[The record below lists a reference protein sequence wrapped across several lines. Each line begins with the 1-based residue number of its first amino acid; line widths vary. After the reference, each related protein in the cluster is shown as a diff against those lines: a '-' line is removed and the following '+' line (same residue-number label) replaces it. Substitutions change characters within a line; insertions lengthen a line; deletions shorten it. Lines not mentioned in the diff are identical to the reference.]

1 MTAKPPLERVQES
14 ERLLERIMLSIPGF
28 SGYKLKEQRR
38 EADRIVRDY
47 IYNLL
52 AHARDDLFGCFQILN
67 DAKVTEILEPTNQLI
82 AKLDRVAE
90 KINRAAYGY
99 SAFFDSVRIDT
110 PQLDQMLQYDTQLT
124 ETARKLV
131 DMISN
136 FKTNLT
142 QNKLED
148 TRNVE
153 LQISNSITEL
163 ENAFDKRKLMIEGVT
178 V

>member
-1 MTAKPPLERVQES
+1 LAAKPPLERVQES
-14 ERLLERIMLSIPGF
+14 ERLLERIMLSVPGF
-28 SGYKLKEQRR
+28 RGYKLKEQRR
-38 EADRIVRDY
+38 EADRIVRTY
-47 IYNLL
+47 TYNLL
-52 AHARDDLFGCFQILN
+52 TNARDNLSRCFQILN

-82 AKLDRVAE
+82 AKLDTVAE

-124 ETARKLV
+124 DTARKLS
-131 DMISN
+131 DTISN
-136 FKTNLT
+136 FKANLT
-142 QNKLED
+142 AEKLED
-148 TRNVE
+148 ARSME

-163 ENAFDKRKLMIEGVT
+163 ENAFDKRKLVIEGVT

>member
-1 MTAKPPLERVQES
+1 MAAKPPLERVQES
-14 ERLLERIMLSIPGF
+14 ERLLERIMLRIPGF

-38 EADRIVRDY
+38 EADKIVRDY

-52 AHARDDLFGCFQILN
+52 AHARDDLFRCFQTLN
-67 DAKVTEILEPTNQLI
+67 DAKATEILEPTNQLI

-99 SAFFDSVRIDT
+99 SAFFDSARIDT

-124 ETARKLV
+124 DTVRKLA

-142 QNKLED
+142 ENKLED
-148 TRNVE
+148 TRNME
-153 LQISNSITEL
+153 LQISNSITQL
-163 ENAFDKRKLMIEGVT
+163 EDAFDKRKLVIEGVT

>member
-1 MTAKPPLERVQES
+1 
-14 ERLLERIMLSIPGF
+14 MLSIPGF
-28 SGYKLKEQRR
+28 RGYKLKEQRR

-52 AHARDDLFGCFQILN
+52 AHARDDLSRCFQILN

-90 KINRAAYGY
+90 KINRATYGY
-99 SAFFDSVRIDT
+99 SAFFDSVRVDT

-124 ETARKLV
+124 DTARKLA

-142 QNKLED
+142 ENKLED
-148 TRNVE
+148 TRNME

-163 ENAFDKRKLMIEGVT
+163 ENAFDKRKLVIEGVT

>member
-1 MTAKPPLERVQES
+1 MLRV
-14 ERLLERIMLSIPGF
+14 PGF

-38 EADRIVRDY
+38 EADKIVRDY

-52 AHARDDLFGCFQILN
+52 AHARDDLFRCFQILN
-67 DAKVTEILEPTNQLI
+67 DTKATEILEPTNQLI

-110 PQLDQMLQYDTQLT
+110 PQLDQMLQYDTRLT
-124 ETARKLV
+124 DTARKLA
-131 DMISN
+131 DMVSN

-142 QNKLED
+142 ENKLED
-148 TRNVE
+148 TRNME

-163 ENAFDKRKLMIEGVT
+163 EDAFDKRKLVIEGVA

>member
-1 MTAKPPLERVQES
+1 
-14 ERLLERIMLSIPGF
+14 MLSIPGF

-163 ENAFDKRKLMIEGVT
+163 ENAFDKRKLVIEGVT

>member
-1 MTAKPPLERVQES
+1 MAAKPPLERVQES

-52 AHARDDLFGCFQILN
+52 AHSRDDLSRCFQILN
-67 DAKVTEILEPTNQLI
+67 EAKLTEILEPTNQLI
-82 AKLDRVAE
+82 ARLDRVAE

-99 SAFFDSVRIDT
+99 SAFFDSARIDT

-124 ETARKLV
+124 DAARKIV

-142 QNKLED
+142 ENKLED
-148 TRNVE
+148 ARDIE

-163 ENAFDKRKLMIEGVT
+163 EDAFDKRKLMIEGVT

>member
-1 MTAKPPLERVQES
+1 
-14 ERLLERIMLSIPGF
+14 MLSIPGF
-28 SGYKLKEQRR
+28 RGYKLKEQRR

-52 AHARDDLFGCFQILN
+52 AHARDDLSRCFQILN

-99 SAFFDSVRIDT
+99 SAFFDSARIDT

-124 ETARKLV
+124 DTARKLA
-131 DMISN
+131 DTISN

-142 QNKLED
+142 ENKLED
-148 TRNVE
+148 TRNME

-163 ENAFDKRKLMIEGVT
+163 ENAFDKRKLVIEGVT

>member
-1 MTAKPPLERVQES
+1 
-14 ERLLERIMLSIPGF
+14 MLSIPGF
-28 SGYKLKEQRR
+28 RGYKLKEQRR

-52 AHARDDLFGCFQILN
+52 VHARDDLSRCFQILN

-124 ETARKLV
+124 DIARKLA
-131 DMISN
+131 DMISS

-142 QNKLED
+142 DNRLED
-148 TRNVE
+148 ARNTE
-153 LQISNSITEL
+153 LQISNSIAEL
-163 ENAFDKRKLMIEGVT
+163 EDAFDKRKLVIEGVT

>member
-1 MTAKPPLERVQES
+1 MAAKPPLERVQES
-14 ERLLERIMLSIPGF
+14 ERLLQRIMLSIPRF

-52 AHARDDLFGCFQILN
+52 AHSRDDLSRCFQILN
-67 DAKVTEILEPTNQLI
+67 DVKLTGILEPTNQLI
-82 AKLDRVAE
+82 ARLDRVAE

-124 ETARKLV
+124 DTARKLA
-131 DMISN
+131 DTISN

-142 QNKLED
+142 ENKLED
-148 TRNVE
+148 ARNIE

-163 ENAFDKRKLMIEGVT
+163 EDTFDKRKLMIEGVT

>member
-1 MTAKPPLERVQES
+1 MAAKPPLERVQES

-52 AHARDDLFGCFQILN
+52 AHSRDDLSRCFQILN
-67 DAKVTEILEPTNQLI
+67 EAKLTEILEPTNQLI
-82 AKLDRVAE
+82 ARLDRVAE

-99 SAFFDSVRIDT
+99 SAFFDSARIDT

-124 ETARKLV
+124 DAARKIV

-142 QNKLED
+142 ENKLED
-148 TRNVE
+148 ARDIE
-153 LQISNSITEL
+153 LQISDSITEL
-163 ENAFDKRKLMIEGVT
+163 EDAFDKRKLMIEGVT

>member
-1 MTAKPPLERVQES
+1 MAGKPPLERVQES

-28 SGYKLKEQRR
+28 RGYKLKEQRR

-52 AHARDDLFGCFQILN
+52 AHARDDLSRCFQILN
-67 DAKVTEILEPTNQLI
+67 EAKVIEILEPTNQLI
-82 AKLDRVAE
+82 ARLDRVAE

-110 PQLDQMLQYDTQLT
+110 PQLDHMLQYDTQLT
-124 ETARKLV
+124 DTARKLA
-131 DMISN
+131 DTISS

-142 QNKLED
+142 ENKLED
-148 TRNVE
+148 ARNIE
-153 LQISNSITEL
+153 LQISNSVTEL
-163 ENAFDKRKLMIEGVT
+163 EDAFDKRKLVIEGVT

>member
-1 MTAKPPLERVQES
+1 
-14 ERLLERIMLSIPGF
+14 MLSIPGF
-28 SGYKLKEQRR
+28 RGYKLKEQRR

-52 AHARDDLFGCFQILN
+52 VHARDDLFRCFQILN

-99 SAFFDSVRIDT
+99 SAFFDSVRIDA
-110 PQLDQMLQYDTQLT
+110 PQLDQMLQHDTQLT
-124 ETARKLV
+124 ESARKLAE
-131 DMISN
+131 MISG
-136 FKTNLT
+136 FKTSLT
-142 QNKLED
+142 DNKLED
-148 TRNVE
+148 ARNTE
-153 LQISNSITEL
+153 LQISNSIAEL
-163 ENAFDKRKLMIEGVT
+163 EDAFDKRKLVIEGVT

>member
-1 MTAKPPLERVQES
+1 
-14 ERLLERIMLSIPGF
+14 MLSIPGF

-52 AHARDDLFGCFQILN
+52 AHSRDDLSRCFQILN
-67 DAKVTEILEPTNQLI
+67 EAKLTEILEPTNQLI
-82 AKLDRVAE
+82 ARLDRVAE

-99 SAFFDSVRIDT
+99 SAFFDSARIDT

-124 ETARKLV
+124 DAARKIV

-142 QNKLED
+142 ENKLED
-148 TRNVE
+148 ARDIE

-163 ENAFDKRKLMIEGVT
+163 EDAFDKRKLMIEGVT